1 MCIKVSEALKRV
13 ESNSEHVKALKIR
26 VTLLAKLVEGKQSS
40 TQSNETEM
48 STLFET
54 ETILNSLLKTLT
66 ETFEWVERREI
77 KEATQTMLYQIFRS
91 RETMEKIKAFDERL
105 TKHMVDLN
113 VELSIAIDLNVV
125 NDTGA
130 L

>member
-1 MCIKVSEALKRV
+1 MTEVFHLIEKIIEVCREVSESLQRV
-13 ESNSEHVKALKIR
+13 KSNSNQVEALQIR

-66 ETFEWVERREI
+66 ETFEWV
-77 KEATQTMLYQIFRS
+77 
-91 RETMEKIKAFDERL
+91 
-105 TKHMVDLN
+105 
-113 VELSIAIDLNVV
+113 
-125 NDTGA
+125 
-130 L
+130 